1 MSGKFDVFES
11 LNPDR
16 IGEMTE
22 RWGDTPII
30 TFHGGDVYEG
40 WIHERFFLTEKGL
53 RFEAWES
60 GGYQESYNEGERPAS
75 VEELKARI
83 RSGDIPLARWSNR
96 KGLEFVNKVMNEI
109 TEEEILKRIRQ
120 VRDALNK
127 CRDIERIEAAARV
140 FGL

>member
-1 MSGKFDVFES
+1 MSDKFDVFS
-11 LNPDR
+11 KIDIQKL
-16 IGEMTE
+16 GEKC
-22 RWGDTPII
+22 DSSDPFI
-30 TFHGGDVYEG
+30 TFDGGDVYEG
-40 WIHERFFLTEKGL
+40 WLHEMFSLTEKGL

-60 GGYQESYNEGERPAS
+60 GGHQESLNEDERPAS
-75 VEELKARI
+75 VEELKDRI
-83 RSGDIPLARWSNR
+83 RSGQIPLPSWSNQ
-96 KGLEFVNKVMNEI
+96 KGLEFVNSVMNEI